1 MNRIQYKKTLTI
13 DEQIEYLKNIKH
25 VVFIEISEEKAKNI
39 LYENN
44 YINVIT
50 PYKHLFAKTDIEGIT
65 IRDAQGKH
73 IYEQDTD
80 FTEYNNAYHAERDNY
95 SEMFSNISKFEST
108 LNSILSNET
117 ILYYSINSR
126 EKFDYFMKQL
136 LKNINSFPVKNQNSK
151 QFRGYSGKT
160 LQHMRN
166 EISSMHSHMEKY
178 EDIYIFMDR
187 LSLSELIT
195 VFRCLDLQLR
205 SRIFKELAIRNLTFG
220 YQNFSSFD
228 IFLTRIA
235 PIRNCICHHN
245 SLEILINYYDIKN
258 HSMRTEKDR
267 KIMNNVINRLK

>member
-1 MNRIQYKKTLTI
+1 MPKENISMNKIQ
-13 DEQIEYLKNIKH
+13 
-25 VVFIEISEEKAKNI
+25 I
-39 LYENN
+39 LQN
-44 YINVIT
+44 T
-50 PYKHLFAKTDIEGIT
+50 
-65 IRDAQGKH
+65 
-73 IYEQDTD
+73 
-80 FTEYNNAYHAERDNY
+80 NNAYHAERDNY

-235 PIRNCICHHN
+235 PN
-245 SLEILINYYDIKN
+245 SKLYL
-258 HSMRTEKDR
+258 SS
-267 KIMNNVINRLK
+267 

>member
-1 MNRIQYKKTLTI
+1 
-13 DEQIEYLKNIKH
+13 
-25 VVFIEISEEKAKNI
+25 
-39 LYENN
+39 
-44 YINVIT
+44 
-50 PYKHLFAKTDIEGIT
+50 
-65 IRDAQGKH
+65 
-73 IYEQDTD
+73 
-80 FTEYNNAYHAERDNY
+80 
-95 SEMFSNISKFEST
+95 
-108 LNSILSNET
+108 
-117 ILYYSINSR
+117 
-126 EKFDYFMKQL
+126 MKQL

-205 SRIFKELAIRNLTFG
+205 SRIFKELAIRNLTFD